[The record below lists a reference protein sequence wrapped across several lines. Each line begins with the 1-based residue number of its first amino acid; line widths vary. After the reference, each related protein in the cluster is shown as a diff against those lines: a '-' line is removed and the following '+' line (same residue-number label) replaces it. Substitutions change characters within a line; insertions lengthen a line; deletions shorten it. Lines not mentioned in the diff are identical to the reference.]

1 MADASA
7 LGDGPA
13 GIAGLR
19 AGRTGSGTVG
29 PVRSRQVATGH
40 AERASDPDVAS
51 PTSDG
56 GTIFRR
62 RRQSSSDDG
71 GIPRRRGWSPSD
83 EATVTTSRSH
93 RDPDAL
99 YRAVAPAVLGY
110 LRAQGVTDPE
120 DLLMDVFVTVVRDL
134 DGVSGDDDAVRRWVF
149 SIAHHRVIDQRRWQ
163 ARRTRLDRAELDRL
177 TGTAEA
183 ADSPTALGPDPQ
195 LVAALARLTDDQRAV
210 LGLRLVAD
218 LPIDDVARILHKR
231 PDAIKALQR
240 RATER
245 LAKLL
250 GPAGG

>member
-1 MADASA
+1 MADAGA
-7 LGDGPA
+7 LGDDPA
-13 GIAGLR
+13 GIAGFR
-19 AGRTGSGTVG
+19 AVRTRSGTVG
-29 PVRSRQVATGH
+29 PVRSRRPSTAH
-40 AERASDPDVAS
+40 AERAGDPDAAS
-51 PTSDG
+51 TTSRDAV
-56 GTIFRR
+56 FPRHRR
-62 RRQSSSDDG
+62 RPPSDD
-71 GIPRRRGWSPSD
+71 
-83 EATVTTSRSH
+83 ATVTTNQHR

-134 DGVSGDDDAVRRWVF
+134 DGVRGDDAAIRRWVF
-149 SIAHHRVIDQRRWQ
+149 SIAHHRVVDQRRWQ
-163 ARRTRLDRAELDRL
+163 ARRTRLDDTELDRL

-183 ADSPTALGPDPQ
+183 ADTATLGPDPQ

-231 PDAIKALQR
+231 PDAIKALQH

>member
-1 MADASA
+1 MADAGA
-7 LGDGPA
+7 LGDGPV
-13 GIAGLR
+13 GITGLR
-19 AGRTGSGTVG
+19 AGRAGSGTVG
-29 PVRSRQVATGH
+29 PVRSRQVATAH
-40 AERASDPDVAS
+40 AEGAGDADAPSTSSASGATPLRRRSSS
-51 PTSDG
+51 PDG
-56 GTIFRR
+56 GATSRR
-62 RRQSSSDDG
+62 RR
-71 GIPRRRGWSPSD
+71 RAPSND
-83 EATVTTSRSH
+83 TTVTTSQPR

-120 DLLMDVFVTVVRDL
+120 DLLMDVFVTVIRDL
-134 DGVSGDDDAVRRWVF
+134 DGIQGDDDAVRRWVF

-163 ARRTRLDRAELDRL
+163 ARRTRLDNAELDRL
-177 TGTAEA
+177 TGTTEA
-183 ADSPTALGPDPQ
+183 AETAATLGPDPQ

-245 LAKLL
+245 LATLL